1 MSHYEAPIRKPLVT
15 GDKSYH
21 DVTVD
26 VAAPVEGRANKSWWI
41 VFSIALVAFLWGVGC
56 IIYTVS
62 TGIGVWGLNKTVGW
76 AWDIT
81 NFVWWVGIGHAG
93 TLISAVLLLF
103 RQKWR
108 MAINR
113 SAEAMTIF
121 SVMQAGLFPI
131 IHMGRPWLA
140 YWVLPIPNQF
150 GSLWVNF
157 NSPLLW
163 DVFAIS
169 TYLSVSL
176 VFWWT
181 GLLPD
186 FAMIRDRA
194 ITPFN
199 KKIYGILSFGWSGRA
214 KDWQRFEEVSLVLAG
229 LATPLVLSVHT
240 IVSFDFAT
248 SVIPGWHT
256 TIFPPYF
263 VAGAVFSGFAMV
275 NTLLIIMRKVSNLED
290 YITIQHI
297 ELMNIVIMITG
308 SIVGV
313 AYITELVIAWYS
325 GVEYEQYAFLNRA
338 TGPYAW
344 AYWAMMTCNVFSPQF
359 MWFKK
364 LRTSIMFSFF
374 ISIVVNIGMW
384 FERFV
389 IIVTSLHRD
398 YLPSSWTMF
407 SPTFVDIGVF
417 IGTIGFFFVLFLLY
431 ARSFP
436 VIAQAEVKT
445 ILKSSGA
452 KYKKLRE
459 EHGDDVKHYT
469 PVNIGEPKKNIATKV
484 DKKIDDEDAYNKDD
498 RDGHNK
504 TVNADALTLSEVQK
518 DGIDGML
525 ERTGSFN
532 PENQTAD
539 ELQKLKAVGP
549 FLEQRLHQL
558 GLYTYVQ
565 ISKLTEDDFELLDEV
580 IENFPNAAQREDWVA
595 QANELK
601 NK

>member
-21 DVTVD
+21 DITVD

-469 PVNIGEPKKNIATKV
+469 PVNIGEPKENIATKA
-484 DKKIDDEDAYNKDD
+484 DKKMGDEDVYKEGGDE
-498 RDGHNK
+498 HNE

-518 DGIDGML
+518 DRIDEML

-539 ELQKLKAVGP
+539 NLQKLKAVGP
-549 FLEQRLHQL
+549 FLEQRLHQV

-565 ISKLTEDDFELLDEV
+565 VSKLTKDDFELLDEV
-580 IENFPNAAQREDWVA
+580 IENFPNSTQREDWVA
-595 QANELK
+595 QATELK

>member
-15 GDKSYH
+15 GDKTYH

-26 VAAPVEGRANKSWWI
+26 VAAPVEGKANKSWWI
-41 VFSIALVAFLWGVGC
+41 VFSIALIAFLWGIGC
-56 IIYTVS
+56 IIYTIS
-62 TGIGVWGLNKTVGW
+62 TGIGTWGLNKTVGW

-121 SVMQAGLFPI
+121 SVIQAGLFPI

-263 VAGAVFSGFAMV
+263 VAGAIFSGFAMV
-275 NTLLIIMRKVSNLED
+275 NTLLIIMRKVSNLEN

-313 AYITELVIAWYS
+313 AYITELFVAWYS

-338 TGPYAW
+338 TGPYWW
-344 AYWAMMTCNVFSPQF
+344 AYWAMMSCNVFSPQF
-359 MWFKK
+359 MWFPK
-364 LRTSIMFSFF
+364 LRRSIMFSFI

-407 SPTFVDIGVF
+407 SPTFVDIGIF

-431 ARSFP
+431 ARTFP

-445 ILKSSGA
+445 ILKSSGE

-459 EHGDDVKHYT
+459 AGIDHRDELPKVAAKTTSEENTTGTVSDEVKS
-469 PVNIGEPKKNIATKV
+469 V
-484 DKKIDDEDAYNKDD
+484 EDASQDDINNLLGNLGTFDASTQTADDLKKVNGIGPVMEKKLNEIGIYTFDQVSKMTETEYNLLD
-498 RDGHNK
+498 
-504 TVNADALTLSEVQK
+504 S
-518 DGIDGML
+518 I
-525 ERTGSFN
+525 TGSF
-532 PENQTAD
+532 PGRAQRDDWAGQAE
-539 ELQKLKAVGP
+539 KLK
-549 FLEQRLHQL
+549 
-558 GLYTYVQ
+558 
-565 ISKLTEDDFELLDEV
+565 
-580 IENFPNAAQREDWVA
+580 NN
-595 QANELK
+595 
-601 NK
+601 